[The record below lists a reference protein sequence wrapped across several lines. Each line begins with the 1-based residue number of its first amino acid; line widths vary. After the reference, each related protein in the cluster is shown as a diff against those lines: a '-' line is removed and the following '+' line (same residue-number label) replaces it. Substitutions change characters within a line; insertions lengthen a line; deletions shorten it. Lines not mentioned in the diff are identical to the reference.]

1 MESHNFLHLT
11 LDNKYY
17 DRFDKSL
24 FPEPF
29 DNGLRLRDFLEN
41 EVEEKYYL
49 SQYKIK
55 SIANWKSYQKPFERI
70 NGNNSISPT
79 LTARGAGEEHSGM
92 ITYSNKLEQTTNL
105 QEDCLN
111 KDISVFRI
119 RKLTP
124 KECYRLMGFS
134 DEDFEKARATGNSA
148 TQLYKQ
154 AGNSIVVNVLEEIYK
169 CLHNAY
175 PNDFTKG
182 MNVMSLFSGIG
193 AFEKALERV
202 DFENFTQPQ
211 SE

>member
-1 MESHNFLHLT
+1 MECHNFLHLI

-55 SIANWKSYQKPFERI
+55 SIANWKAYQKPFERI

-111 KDISVFRI
+111 KDISDFRI

-134 DEDFEKARATGNSA
+134 DEDFEKAKATGNSA

-175 PNDFTKG
+175 PNDFAKG

-202 DFENFTQPQ
+202 DFD
-211 SE
+211 